1 LEGASATLECR
12 LVRVFPAGDH
22 DVLIGEAMRA
32 SVPSSGV
39 EPLAF
44 FRGRYVRLERKSKPT
59 G

>member
-1 LEGASATLECR
+1 LATLECR